1 MSNLFIVRDSSG
13 DSIGYVTL
21 TSSGVQF
28 QADDD
33 FYTGKLTA
41 RESIELAVAILDEY
55 SVEYSMMKGSVRKC
69 PAPEIHEHD
78 TIPAPMTDCDNA

>member
-1 MSNLFIVRDSSG
+1 MSQLFIVRTRSG

-33 FYTGKLTA
+33 VYTGKLTP
-41 RESIELAVAILDEY
+41 RESIDLAEAILEKY
-55 SVEYSMMKGSVRKC
+55 SVEYSLIKGTVRKC
-69 PAPEIHEHD
+69 RCDVSDSRD
-78 TIPAPMTDCDNA
+78 TIPAPRMDMEDA

>member
-1 MSNLFIVRDSSG
+1 MSQLFIVRTPSG

-21 TSSGVQF
+21 TSSGIQF

-33 FYTGKLTA
+33 FFTGKLTA

-55 SVEYSMMKGSVRKC
+55 SVEYSMLKGSIRKC
-69 PAPEIHEHD
+69 PTPDIHASD
-78 TIPAPMTDCDNA
+78 TIPATRMDMEDA